1 MLASYKDIINQLE
14 SGMLTCPSKKFTNL
28 DCPGCGLQRSVI
40 ALLKGDVAM
49 SWQLYPP
56 ALFIIVTLLILGV
69 HLTLNERVTL
79 FLLKISFIITVIV
92 MTVNYIYKIA
102 NHQLL

>member
-1 MLASYKDIINQLE
+1 
-14 SGMLTCPSKKFTNL
+14 MLTCPSKSFFL
-28 DCPGCGLQRSVI
+28 MDCPGCGLQRSLI
-40 ALLKGDVAM
+40 ALLKGDIAL

-56 ALFIIVTLLILGV
+56 SMFIVATILLLV
-69 HLTLNERVTL
+69 AHLIIGFRNSLL
-79 FLLKISFIITVIV
+79 FLKIMFIITISV